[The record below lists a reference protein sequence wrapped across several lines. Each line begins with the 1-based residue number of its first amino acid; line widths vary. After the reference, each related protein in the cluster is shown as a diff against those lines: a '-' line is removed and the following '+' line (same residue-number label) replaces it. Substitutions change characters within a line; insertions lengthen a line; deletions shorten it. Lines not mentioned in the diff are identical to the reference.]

1 MKARSL
7 TRRKITDV
15 IVKIFSAGAA
25 SLGIIILVW
34 VLAEV
39 IRRGAMAI
47 NWDFFTKRPA
57 PPGVEGGGMG
67 AAILGTL
74 IMIGLGSLIA
84 VPVGMMAGIFLSEFD
99 RDGRFGAFI
108 RFSTNV
114 MMGIPSIIV
123 GLFVYTLIVL
133 PMGRFSGIAGA
144 AAMAVLML
152 PVVCRT
158 AEDMLGMVSNSQRE
172 AAMALGA
179 ARWKVTTSVVFRAAK
194 GGLIT
199 GVMLAVARVSG
210 ETAPLLFTALNS
222 PYWPKNLHSPMSNMT
237 VTIFNYAMSPYEQW
251 QQMAWGASLLITVGV
266 LGATLSARLIFRR
279 SATHG

>member
-1 MKARSL
+1 MRSRSL
-7 TRRKITDV
+7 KKRKILDLF
-15 IVKIFSAGAA
+15 VKLLSAGAA
-25 SLGIIILVW
+25 LVGILVLVW
-34 VLAEV
+34 VLAV
-39 IRRGAMAI
+39 VFHRGIGAI
-47 NWDFFTKRPA
+47 NWDFFTERPA
-57 PPGVEGGGMG
+57 PPGSEGGGM
-67 AAILGTL
+67 ATAILGTL
-74 IMIGLGSLIA
+74 IMIGIGSLIA
-84 VPVGMMAGIFLSEFD
+84 VPVGMMGGIFLSEFD
-99 RDGRFGAFI
+99 RDGRFGAAI

-123 GLFVYTLIVL
+123 GLFVYALVVM
-133 PMGRFSGIAGA
+133 PRGEFSGWAGA
-144 AAMAVLML
+144 LALAIIML

-158 AEDMLGMVSNSQRE
+158 SEDMLSMVSNSLRE
-172 AAMALGA
+172 ASMALGA

-222 PYWPKNLHSPMSNMT
+222 PYWPKSMSGPMSNMT

-251 QQMAWGASLLITVGV
+251 QQLAWGASLLITVGV
-266 LGATLSARLIFRR
+266 LGATLAARLIFRR